1 MRILYLIPARA
12 GSKGLPHKNVKLLN
26 NKPLIAYSIEFAL
39 ANLKTGDELC
49 VSTDDERVIEISEK
63 LGVKIPFKRPQYLS
77 SDTANTYDVISHALN
92 HYNEK
97 GLTFDAVM
105 LLQPTSPFRNTED
118 FQNVISSF
126 DADCEMSV
134 TVKEAKENPY
144 FTLFEESKEGFL
156 VKSKTGNFER
166 RQDCPKVYAFNGS
179 IYLIRVSAIL
189 FKKINELRSIK
200 KIIMPESRSVDI
212 DTMADWVL
220 AEYYLNQINEN
231 SSNYTQARR

>member
-1 MRILYLIPARA
+1 MKILYLIPARA

-39 ANLKTGDELC
+39 ENIKMGDELC
-49 VSTDDERVIEISEK
+49 ISTDDESVIEISEK
-63 LGVKIPFKRPQYLS
+63 LGVKVPFKRPRSLS
-77 SDTANTYDVISHALN
+77 SDTANTYDVIIHALN

-97 GLTFDAVM
+97 GIIFDAVM
-105 LLQPTSPFRNTED
+105 LLQPTSPFRNVYD
-118 FQNVISSF
+118 FKSVISSF
-126 DADCEMSV
+126 EDDCEMSV

-156 VKSKTGNFER
+156 VRSKTGDFKR
-166 RQDCPKVYAFNGS
+166 RQDCPKVFAFNGS
-179 IYLIRVSAIL
+179 IYLIRVSAIMS
-189 FKKINELRSIK
+189 KKISELSRVK

-220 AEYYLNQINEN
+220 AEYYLK
-231 SSNYTQARR
+231 SNK